1 MKKKAY
7 KFLSCLLAVV
17 LVCSLLAGCGG
28 GEPDPNLGIYKA
40 VACQVMGFEM
50 DYEGDY
56 VELKKGGKATICLMG
71 ETYNGKWS
79 LEGESLTI
87 TQKGSEFTGRLV
99 PGAMFVDFS
108 GMEYTYLMDGADIS
122 ALCVLNGHVSTEP
135 NQQDEG
141 VCTVCG
147 EVTAEKLPAEMELNG
162 ITEFMELGK
171 TYEFETTG
179 PEGYTDLVTTGLIT
193 AESYEI
199 FESAEGFEF
208 KEGYEWR
215 KVVFACWFDTKGS
228 NNKGFWLPSRL
239 EDYYNTTLHD
249 DTSTLL
255 WENDDESFEEY
266 TILWHGQE
274 MKAERYWESHNTGWH
289 RNEEGYKEMT
299 KYFTYAVHVPVG
311 YDGAVF
317 GVSDKSIDLD
327 DDAEWYIHERYS
339 PEDFLLFRLK

>member
-1 MKKKAY
+1 MKRSVY
-7 KFLSCLLAVV
+7 KLLSLLLA
-17 LVCSLLAGCGG
+17 LILCCSLLAGCGG
-28 GEPDPNLGIYKA
+28 ETDPNLGIYNA
-40 VACQVMGFEM
+40 VACEAMGFEL

-56 VELKKGGKATICLMG
+56 IELKKGGKAAIRLMG
-71 ETYNGKWS
+71 EDYRGKWS
-79 LEGESLTI
+79 LDGDMLTI
-87 TQKGSEFTGRLV
+87 TQQGDVYSGRLT
-99 PGAMFVDFS
+99 PGAMYVDFS
-108 GMEYTYLMDGADIS
+108 GIEYTYLMEGAEIS
-122 ALCVLNGHVSTEP
+122 ALCGLNGHQSTEP

-179 PEGYTDLVTTGLIT
+179 PERYTDLVTTGLIT

-215 KVVFACWFDTKGS
+215 KVEFSCWFNLPDRR
-228 NNKGFWLPSRL
+228 GFWLPSRL

-249 DTSTLL
+249 DTSTML

-274 MKAERYWESHNTGWH
+274 MKAERYYETHHSGWSRNAEGNWECT
-289 RNEEGYKEMT
+289 R
-299 KYFTYAVHVPVG
+299 YFTYAVHVPVG
-311 YDGAVF
+311 YDGGVF
-317 GVSDKSIDLD
+317 GVYDKSIALD
-327 DDAEWYIHERYS
+327 DAQWYIHERYS
-339 PEDFLLFRLK
+339 PEDFLLFRLD

>member
-1 MKKKAY
+1 MKKKAL
-7 KFLSCLLAVV
+7 KFWGVLLAAV

-193 AESYEI
+193 AETYEI

-215 KVVFACWFDTKGS
+215 KVVFACWFDTKDS
-228 NNKGFWLPSRL
+228 NYKGFWLSCRL

-249 DTSTLL
+249 DTSTML
-255 WENDDESFEEY
+255 WKNDNESFEEY

-274 MKAERYWESHNTGWH
+274 MKAER
-289 RNEEGYKEMT
+289 
-299 KYFTYAVHVPVG
+299 
-311 YDGAVF
+311 
-317 GVSDKSIDLD
+317 
-327 DDAEWYIHERYS
+327 
-339 PEDFLLFRLK
+339 

>member
-1 MKKKAY
+1 MNCRKRIIS
-7 KFLSCLLAVV
+7 FILLAA
-17 LVCSLLAGCGG
+17 LCLSLCACGK
-28 GEPDPNLGIYKA
+28 EMETCLGVYNA
-40 VACQVMGFEM
+40 VSCEMMGMEL

-56 VELKKGGKATICLMG
+56 IELKKGGKATVRLMG
-71 ETYNGKWS
+71 TDYKAKWN
-79 LEGESLTI
+79 LEGDALTV
-87 TQKGSEFTGRLV
+87 TQQGSEFKGKLV
-99 PGAMFVDFS
+99 PGAIFLDYN
-108 GMEYTYLMDGADIS
+108 GMEYNYLLDGAQLFS
-122 ALCVLNGHVSTEP
+122 LCILNGHKSTEP

-179 PEGYTDLVTTGLIT
+179 PDGYTDLVATGLIT

-215 KVVFACWFDTKGS
+215 KVVFACWFDSKGS
-228 NNKGFWLPSRL
+228 NNKGFWLPSRV

-249 DTSTLL
+249 DTNILL
-255 WENDDESFEEY
+255 WENEDATLEEY

-274 MKAERYWESHNTGWH
+274 MKAQRYWETYNTGWH
-289 RNEEGYKEMT
+289 RNEDGYKEMT

-317 GVSDKSIDLD
+317 GVCDKSIGL

-339 PEDFLLFRLK
+339 PEDFLLFRLN